1 VADYNVMEI
10 IGRTRERMLFDHL
23 VKEEKSHFAAVYG
36 RRRIGKTFLIRKH
49 FTTFDFYHTGI
60 ANVEMQDQ
68 LTAFYK
74 TAQTFTSKTI
84 EQPTNWF
91 DAFDILKKIITGSRK
106 KKKTIFLDELPWL
119 DTPRSNFVA
128 ALEYFWNGW
137 ASNRNDVLLIVCGS
151 ATSWIVKKIFNN
163 RKGLH
168 NRITQKIHLNPFTL
182 QETELFLKS
191 RAIQWNRYQ
200 IIKCYMV
207 FGGVPFYLE
216 ALEKG
221 KSIDQNIDYL
231 LFDKDGLLHNE
242 HQNLYHA
249 LFNNAENYIE
259 IIKILATKNKGLTR
273 EELVQKTK
281 LKTGG
286 TLSTILNDLIL
297 SDFIKV
303 YLPYGKKVRESLYQL
318 TDAYSLFYYNFLN
331 NKKAEK
337 GSWLQNLDS
346 PKIRAWSGYAF
357 EMVAL
362 QHLDKIKE
370 TLGISGVQ
378 TEISSWVCTKKET
391 NAQIDLIIDRR
402 DQVINL
408 FEIKYSLDNYL
419 ITSKYA
425 KELRQK
431 IAVFQRET
439 KTKKAI
445 YFTMLT
451 TYGLVENEHSGMV
464 QNSLTMDNLF

>member
-1 VADYNVMEI
+1 
-10 IGRTRERMLFDHL
+10 
-23 VKEEKSHFAAVYG
+23 
-36 RRRIGKTFLIRKH
+36 
-49 FTTFDFYHTGI
+49 
-60 ANVEMQDQ
+60 
-68 LTAFYK
+68 
-74 TAQTFTSKTI
+74 
-84 EQPTNWF
+84 
-91 DAFDILKKIITGSRK
+91 
-106 KKKTIFLDELPWL
+106 
-119 DTPRSNFVA
+119 
-128 ALEYFWNGW
+128 
-137 ASNRNDVLLIVCGS
+137 
-151 ATSWIVKKIFNN
+151 
-163 RKGLH
+163 
-168 NRITQKIHLNPFTL
+168 
-182 QETELFLKS
+182 
-191 RAIQWNRYQ
+191 
-200 IIKCYMV
+200 
-207 FGGVPFYLE
+207 
-216 ALEKG
+216 
-221 KSIDQNIDYL
+221 
-231 LFDKDGLLHNE
+231 
-242 HQNLYHA
+242 
-249 LFNNAENYIE
+249 
-259 IIKILATKNKGLTR
+259 LATKNKGLTR

-439 KTKKAI
+439 KTKKAF